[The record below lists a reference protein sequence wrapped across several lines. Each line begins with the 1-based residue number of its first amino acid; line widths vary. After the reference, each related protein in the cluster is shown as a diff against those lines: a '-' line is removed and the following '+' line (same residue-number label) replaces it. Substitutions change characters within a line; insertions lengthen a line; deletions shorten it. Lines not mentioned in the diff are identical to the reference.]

1 MDVPLLGDAN
11 NRKRGSLWNKAS
23 QSLHHQLTVPNQYW
37 YVKQISSKGNV
48 ESQTAAKCTF
58 GSTQIHDLAM
68 SWRNRIEQ
76 SSNMWMR
83 TSHSKRATNHAWPY
97 VSGCLFAPTIGIGC
111 GYCLPTVGC
120 RRANKAPPSLMRT
133 ALDLHP
139 VGMSIMP
146 KRLHIRSKRQLHCQL
161 PYESLWSTMLRLLQ
175 AAVLLW
181 HLVFLSCSG
190 VLRLSSVKKYNDNHC
205 TRNAHIYKCLCIRV
219 FVSEWKKMH
228 VNIIILNI

>member
-1 MDVPLLGDAN
+1 MAVCLGLPVADDWNRLRLLFAN
-11 NRKRGSLWNKAS
+11 GWLPPSE
-23 QSLHHQLTVPNQYW
+23 Q
-37 YVKQISSKGNV
+37 
-48 ESQTAAKCTF
+48 
-58 GSTQIHDLAM
+58 GSTQL
-68 SWRNRIEQ
+68 
-76 SSNMWMR
+76 
-83 TSHSKRATNHAWPY
+83 
-97 VSGCLFAPTIGIGC
+97 
-111 GYCLPTVGC
+111 
-120 RRANKAPPSLMRT
+120 RT

-205 TRNAHIYKCLCIRV
+205 TRNAHIYKCICIRV
-219 FVSEWKKMH
+219 FVSE
-228 VNIIILNI
+228 